1 MDMAHTT
8 HDRDQV
14 EMVSVYVLYSVGTRL
29 AHPPLLAAAAAASN
43 PLALLLAAALSDAF
57 CC

>member
-14 EMVSVYVLYSVGTRL
+14 EMVSVHVLYSVGTRL
-29 AHPPLLAAAAAASN
+29 AHSPLLAAAAASN